1 MYITEC
7 GPNNTLN
14 ITYSVIR
21 VTGVEYDILYN
32 YVVNLPRCRLSQ
44 VCQKRVFDYQST
56 GLWRKKIEV
65 DK

>member
-7 GPNNTLN
+7 APNNTLN
-14 ITYSVIR
+14 ITYSVI
-21 VTGVEYDILYN
+21 VEYDILYN

-44 VCQKRVFDYQST
+44 VCQKRLFDDQST